1 MIYAAYVALQIS
13 IGLQACLQVGRLM
26 DEGRYVQWFVKVYN
40 YSVCFIPCVY
50 IMMCPPDRAAQ
61 QMVSL
66 IKRNSCGKALE
77 AARLARDMLGG
88 M

>member
-1 MIYAAYVALQIS
+1 MCNVCDPQIS
-13 IGLQACLQVGRLM
+13 LGLQGCLQVGRLM
-26 DEGRYVQWFVKVYN
+26 EEGTAV
-40 YSVCFIPCVY
+40 P
-50 IMMCPPDRAAQ
+50 

-88 M
+88 RVGPYFDP